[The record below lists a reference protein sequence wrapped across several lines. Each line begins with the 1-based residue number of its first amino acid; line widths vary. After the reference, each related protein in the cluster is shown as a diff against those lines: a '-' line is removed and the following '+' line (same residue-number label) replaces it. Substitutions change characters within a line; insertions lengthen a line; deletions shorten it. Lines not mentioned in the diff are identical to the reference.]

1 MAFLD
6 LAGLSLIPAQAARAP
21 VVFQLAETSAGGS
34 APARTQVGAPPPPG
48 TTEQILFE
56 TEQAVGVTAGKIA
69 QIVSLWPGRDEYID
83 HTDAFAA
90 GQPVEPF
97 ATRLRQP
104 TPHYLFLSHSVLL
117 ALAGDVKL
125 AVEFELQHGASNPLE
140 IVWEYWDGKTWR
152 GFRSTSSE
160 CGEAADDLDSTD
172 GLTVSGNY
180 VLETDCATADKT
192 IVNGVEGYWL
202 RARLT
207 QPLPPDPTET
217 LPDVDTIRISST
229 VNQTLRG
236 RIAVAEPK
244 APQQVAVLALAM
256 TTSSSSSPV
265 PTAPSLVGKVTT
277 DAGTPV
283 EGAVVNLYD
292 PADPTRPAYSSSPSS
307 KTGDYTIPNVNFS
320 KRYLFD
326 ATFADIRFSAP
337 DDERQPKEPASA
349 ARSSVDV
356 RLSIEGLKPDKAFAD
371 TAALDVTKPFYPLG
385 RSSRSPVRRS
395 ISPTRRPS
403 PSLARRC
410 GSSWPARCR
419 RRTRAR
425 SRAPRNCSIKPIG
438 SAGTAGS
445 GRRCR

>member
-1 MAFLD
+1 MIVKPAVQIDGRDARELLAELLERRAGYTPEWLAADKTAGAGLAAVGARYLEAIVQRLNQAPGKSKMAFLD
-6 LAGLSLIPAQAARAP
+6 LAGLGLIPAQAARAP

-292 PADPTRPAYSSSPSS
+292 PADPTRPAYARRRLRKPATTRFRTSTSQSAISS
-307 KTGDYTIPNVNFS
+307 
-320 KRYLFD
+320 
-326 ATFADIRFSAP
+326 
-337 DDERQPKEPASA
+337 
-349 ARSSVDV
+349 
-356 RLSIEGLKPDKAFAD
+356 
-371 TAALDVTKPFYPLG
+371 
-385 RSSRSPVRRS
+385 
-395 ISPTRRPS
+395 TRRLLTS
-403 PSLARRC
+403 AS
-410 GSSWPARCR
+410 R
-419 RRTRAR
+419 RRTTNGSRR
-425 SRAPRNCSIKPIG
+425 SRHRRR
-438 SAGTAGS
+438 
-445 GRRCR
+445 GRRSTYVSRSRG